1 MKFKFKLADGT
12 EQEVD
17 LTEQF
22 QEALTPIV
30 AQLSTDVNEFLT
42 ATVKPLSEKLDSLTS
57 TTAPKAT
64 EGKPGT
70 EGTDSTYEARLKT
83 LETQLQER
91 DKAIEAQ
98 RLASEDQEF
107 QSHLSE
113 SLDSFGPKNKKEIQG
128 FLYQQLKGSVEKKP
142 EGWMTKDGKTVSES
156 LKGFFAT
163 DFGKHQL
170 PSQHVDGAGSTP
182 ASETAKTPAKTTASD
197 IAAAFS

>member
-1 MKFKFKLADGT
+1 MKFKIKLNDGT

-42 ATVKPLSEKLDSLTS
+42 ATVKPLSEKLETLTA
-57 TTAPKAT
+57 TPKAT
-64 EGKPGT
+64 EPTPAT
-70 EGTDSTYEARLKT
+70 EGTDTTYEARLKT
-83 LETQLQER
+83 LETQIAER

-98 RLASEDQEF
+98 RLAAEDQEF
-107 QSHLSE
+107 QSVLSE
-113 SLDSFGPKNKKEIQG
+113 QLDTFGPKNKKDIQG
-128 FLYQQLKGSVEKKP
+128 YLYQQLKGSVEKKADL
-142 EGWMTKDGKTVSES
+142 GWVTKDGKTVNES
-156 LKGFFAT
+156 LKSFFAT

-170 PSQHVDGAGSTP
+170 PSQHIDGAGSTP
-182 ASETAKTPAKTTASD
+182 ASDTAKTPAKTTASD